1 MEFLCWLKGAAFFFS
16 VALTI
21 IFVIA
26 AYASV
31 VFVLVRLYDKISDA
45 VKGSMPNAATIGSY
59 AWKTIGITLLTLM
72 LIAGLYGSKRKVCL
86 VGFKKAYVEFFS
98 SAPAVPA
105 PAIPCCGADSK

>member
-45 VKGSMPNAATIGSY
+45 IGSY

-86 VGFKKAYVEFFS
+86 AGFKKAYVEFFS